1 MAYKAGRTRLN
12 MNDDLHRI
20 LIPGGVTSPGE
31 LKDIVLMLET
41 AGLKEVYFGSRQ
53 DVLFP
58 LKDVKA
64 EEQLEQISQFN
75 TDIVT
80 TRSYQN
86 IVSSYVSAD
95 VFDMTYWLKGSTYLY
110 ILEGFDYL
118 PKLKINITDS
128 KQRLV
133 PLFSGDLNFIAADSE
148 DYWYLNVKLPHWK
161 SSAYYPVLIY
171 SWDIVSISKTVE
183 AIYEDIADVEELF
196 FVVNKK
202 LDSNNKAI
210 EKELRVPYLTFPY
223 YEGMNRMG
231 IDQYWLGLYWRNNRY
246 DLSFL
251 KEFCGFC
258 LDNSIGK
265 ISITPWKSFIV
276 KGIKQKSRPELERF
290 LGQWGINV
298 RHSQLEMNWHV
309 PVDDADAL
317 ELKKFLVRSFDQ
329 NDISTYG
336 LTFGISNDVG
346 KRSHFSSIVIE
357 KNSPP
362 AIVKDFEVR
371 PTFNV
376 LHFDNF
382 DPNTQKY
389 VSYAQDVDKIELPGL
404 LMELSKNYFKQLREV
419 KLSEESVEK
428 SIKKQSQ
435 LIYQCQSCL
444 TVYDKLYGDE
454 KAGISAGTIFK
465 DLPEHYSC
473 PVCQAPKSEFERK
486 ALVLN

>member
-1 MAYKAGRTRLN
+1 

-20 LIPGGVTSPGE
+20 LIKGGVTSPGE
-31 LKDIVLMLET
+31 LKDIILMLET

-53 DVLFP
+53 DLLFP
-58 LKDVKA
+58 LKDVN
-64 EEQLEQISQFN
+64 EEEKLEQISQFN
-75 TDIVT
+75 TDIVAK
-80 TRSYQN
+80 RAYQN

-110 ILEGFDYL
+110 ILEGFDYV
-118 PKLKINITDS
+118 PNLKINITDP

-133 PLFSGDLNFIAADSE
+133 PLFSGNLNFIASDSE
-148 DYWYLNVKLPHWK
+148 DYWYLNVKLPNWK
-161 SSAYYPVLIY
+161 KSAYYPVLIY
-171 SWDIVSISKTVE
+171 SWDIAAISGTIE
-183 AIYEDIADVEELF
+183 AIYKDIANVEELF
-196 FVVNKK
+196 FIVNKK
-202 LDSNNKAI
+202 LDTNNKAI
-210 EKELRVPYLTFPY
+210 EKELWVPYLTFPY

-265 ISITPWKSFIV
+265 ICITPWKSFII
-276 KGIKQKSRPELERF
+276 KGIKQQSRAELERF
-290 LGQWGINV
+290 LGQRGINI

-309 PVDDADAL
+309 PVDDAEAL

-362 AIVKDFEVR
+362 TIIKDFEFR
-371 PTFNV
+371 PTYNV

-382 DPNTQKY
+382 DPSTQKY
-389 VSYAQDVDKIELPGL
+389 LSYAQDVDKIELPGL
-404 LMELSKNYFKQLREV
+404 LMELSKSYFKQLGEIKPSEV
-419 KLSEESVEK
+419 SVKEGGEK
-428 SIKKQSQ
+428 QVQQ
-435 LIYQCQSCL
+435 LFQCQCCL
-444 TVYDKLYGDE
+444 TVYDKLFGE
-454 KAGISAGTIFK
+454 PKKGISAGTLFK
-465 DLPEHYSC
+465 NLPEDYTC
-473 PVCQAPKSEFERK
+473 PVCDAPKSAFEIK
-486 ALVLN
+486 ELVLT